1 MPHSEGKNS
10 HVPALG
16 SNNFRSKGKFTFDL
30 SDPRLKA
37 AIASLPDD
45 QRLLAIENFQRKAL
59 APGSKEILQQLKGH
73 KSVFSNETRA
83 KLQQLRT
90 KQASP
95 SSSSLLVAST
105 LPRVAPA
112 VPARG
117 LADTDDSD
125 PTRLTASVKTP
136 TGTFNDA
143 CGFPIKPTFSLC
155 AVINWSALPRFSPS
169 LRGSSTPRLA
179 ISGTSLR
186 RFRPST
192 SRTSLV
198 ACRPTSRLPRS
209 PSPLFSRGL
218 LSGTCG

>member
-1 MPHSEGKNS
+1 MPHSETKHA

-16 SNNFRSKGKFTFDL
+16 GDNFRSKGKFTFDL
-30 SDPRLKA
+30 SDPRLKS

-45 QRLLAIENFQRKAL
+45 QRLLAIENFARKAL

-73 KSVFSNETRA
+73 KSVFSNESRA

-90 KQASP
+90 QEARR
-95 SSSSLLVAST
+95 SSSSLVVAST

-117 LADTDDSD
+117 GAGTDDSD

-143 CGFPIKPTFSLC
+143 SGCPIMPTLSAG
-155 AVINWSALPRFSPS
+155 AVINLSTLPRFSPS

-179 ISGTSLR
+179 ICGRSPRS
-186 RFRPST
+186 FRPST
-192 SRTSLV
+192 L
-198 ACRPTSRLPRS
+198 PTSSAAWWPISRPPRF
-209 PSPLFSRGL
+209 PLPLFSRGL
-218 LSGTCG
+218 PFGTCE